1 MQPAELL
8 SLRSSI
14 EECSILRS
22 PLFTVGEY
30 QAHQLLGSGAFGN
43 VYKVRTQGLSINWGM
58 GGRGKGG
65 QGVGGREQGVGGG
78 GGGGGQGA
86 GGGGQAGGG
95 RGYIPSQS

>member
-43 VYKVRTQGLSINWGM
+43 VYKVRTQGFVYKLGD
-58 GGRGKGG
+58 GGQGEGG
-65 QGVGGREQGVGGG
+65 QGVGGQGAGGRGQGVGGRLG
-78 GGGGGQGA
+78 G
-86 GGGGQAGGG
+86 
-95 RGYIPSQS
+95 